1 MKALLTPLLTLV
13 LALAC
18 QFAAAFPDKPVRVV
32 VPWPPGGGS
41 DTLSRL
47 VSAEAQKILGQSI
60 LIDNRA
66 GASGVIGTDHVAR
79 SAPDGYTLLWA
90 INSHTTNHLLVK
102 VAYDPLKDFAS
113 VTQIAASSYLLLV
126 NPDFPAKTWPEFLAF
141 VKAQPGK
148 LSYASAGNGTLQHLG
163 MEMLKREAGID
174 LVHVPYKGSGPAITD
189 VMAGHVGIT
198 FEAASGTLEHVRAGK
213 LRAIAVAMPQR
224 IATLP
229 GVPTFSEAGL
239 DGFVVAGFTG
249 LLAPAD
255 TPAEVIDKLNAAY
268 TQALG
273 VPAVRERMAAMGLQ
287 PKPTTPAEFS
297 AFLAEQIPLNA
308 KILQEAGVKVD

>member
-1 MKALLTPLLTLV
+1 MKFIASIL
-13 LALAC
+13 LALCSQLA
-18 QFAAAFPDKPVRVV
+18 FAYPDKPVRIV

-66 GASGVIGTDHVAR
+66 GASGVIGTEYVAR
-79 SAPDGYTLLWA
+79 AAPDGYTLLWA

-102 VAYDPLKDFAS
+102 VNYDPLTDFSA

-126 NPDFPAKTWPEFLAF
+126 NPEFPAKTWKEFLEV

-163 MEMLKREAGID
+163 MEMLKRAAGID

-189 VMAGHVGIT
+189 VMAGHIDIT
-198 FEAASGTLEHVRAGK
+198 FEAASGTLAHVRAGK
-213 LRAIAVAMPQR
+213 LRAIAVAMPGR
-224 IATLP
+224 IGTLP
-229 GVPTFSEAGL
+229 DVPTFTEAGL
-239 DGFVVAGFTG
+239 PGFVVAGFTG
-249 LLAPAD
+249 LLAPAN
-255 TPAEVIDKLNAAY
+255 TPAGVIEKLNAAY
-268 TQALG
+268 TQALDA
-273 VPAVRERMAAMGLQ
+273 PAVRQRMADMGLE
-287 PKPTTPAEFS
+287 PRPTTPDAFR
-297 AFLAEQIPLNA
+297 AFLQEQIPVNA
-308 KILQEAGVKVD
+308 AILKDAGLTVN